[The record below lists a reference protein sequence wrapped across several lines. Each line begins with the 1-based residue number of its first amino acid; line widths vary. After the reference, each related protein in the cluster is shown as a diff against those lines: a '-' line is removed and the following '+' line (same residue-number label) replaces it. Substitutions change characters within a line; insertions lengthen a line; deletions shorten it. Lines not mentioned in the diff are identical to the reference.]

1 MVVNQNLYGKLAYD
15 PDTFTPVS
23 LAVVAYSVLLAHP
36 KVAAEN
42 VHELIDLAKAK
53 PDRLNYASQG
63 IGTAA
68 HLTAELFKSMAG
80 VKIVHVPYKGSGP
93 ALTDLVAGHVDIM
106 FGELAAAHSHVRS
119 GFLRALAVSSEKRNP
134 TMPDVP
140 TASEALPGFVVTSWW
155 AMVAPPGTSPAIANK
170 LSAAVAEVL
179 KQPDVAARLVE
190 MSMAATGSTPAE
202 LAAFMQQERERWGNV
217 IRASGAKAE

>member
-1 MVVNQNLYGKLAYD
+1 
-15 PDTFTPVS
+15 
-23 LAVVAYSVLLAHP
+23 
-36 KVAAEN
+36 
-42 VHELIDLAKAK
+42 LAKAK

-106 FGELAAAHSHVRS
+106 FGELAAAHSHIRS
-119 GFLRALAVSSEKRNP
+119 GLLRALAVSSEKRNP
-134 TMPDVP
+134 AMPDVP

-155 AMVAPPGTSPAIANK
+155 AMVAPPGTPPAIANK
-170 LSAAVAEVL
+170 AVGSGGRGA
-179 KQPDVAARLVE
+179 QAARRRGPPRRDE
-190 MSMAATGSTPAE
+190 HGGDR
-202 LAAFMQQERERWGNV
+202 QH
-217 IRASGAKAE
+217 ASGARRVHAAGARTLGQRHPCVRRQGGIE